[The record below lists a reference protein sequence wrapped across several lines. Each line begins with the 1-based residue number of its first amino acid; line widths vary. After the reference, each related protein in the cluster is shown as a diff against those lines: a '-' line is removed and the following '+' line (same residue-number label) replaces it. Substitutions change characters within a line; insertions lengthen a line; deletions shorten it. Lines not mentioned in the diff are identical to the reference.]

1 MAYYKPQQGFTLVEI
16 LIALAVLAI
25 VMSALLVSS
34 SNYVNNAAYLKQT
47 TLAQWV
53 AENVATEYQVKNK
66 FPRIGS
72 KQDGET
78 EMAGVKWRWRVQT
91 KKLNIPFPMPNIR
104 QLEIRVIL
112 DEGNFD
118 SPQALLTSTVLQ
130 QQ

>member
-1 MAYYKPQQGFTLVEI
+1 MAYCKPQKGFTLVEI

-34 SNYVNNAAYLKQT
+34 SNYVSNAAYLKQA
-47 TLAQWV
+47 TLSQWV
-53 AENVATEYQVKNK
+53 AENVATEYQIKK
-66 FPRIGS
+66 DFPRVGS

-78 EMAGVKWRWRVQT
+78 EMAGVKWRWRVQV
-91 KKLNIPFPMPNIR
+91 KKLNLPVPVPTVR

-118 SPQALLTSTVLQ
+118 SPLALLTSTVQ